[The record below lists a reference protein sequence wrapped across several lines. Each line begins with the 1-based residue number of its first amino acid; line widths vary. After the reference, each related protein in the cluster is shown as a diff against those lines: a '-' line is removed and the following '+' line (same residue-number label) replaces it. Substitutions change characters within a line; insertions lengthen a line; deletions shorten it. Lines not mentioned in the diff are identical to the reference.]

1 MTVTNIITP
10 TGADF
15 KNIRRTTLKTLTKL
29 TLLTFITCSLLGC
42 YNKEKLRE
50 HIQKEYDESR
60 ATNKAK
66 GEFCYFL
73 GSVKLPYT
81 DEPVLESDSQWAIW
95 NKEDLTR
102 TLPLF
107 AELGLLSQT
116 PVEMQSGIYR
126 YNLTD
131 LGREYWHQFIDNRG
145 NSGRKPFYNSSF
157 CYGPKKIVKVNDITE
172 KTYENGLYRRNQTNV
187 YVKIDYQVLD
197 TPDWAINGLD
207 KINKLYGRSSVFLT
221 NKAYPDTITFI
232 KGDDGELY
240 HEPITLFMMKP

>member
-1 MTVTNIITP
+1 MKI
-10 TGADF
+10 
-15 KNIRRTTLKTLTKL
+15 LTKF

-66 GEFCYFL
+66 GDFCYFL

-81 DEPVLESDSQWAIW
+81 DEPVLESDSQWTVW

-116 PVEMQSGIYR
+116 PVEGQSGIYR
-126 YNLTD
+126 YDLTD
-131 LGREYWHQFIDNRG
+131 LGREYWYQSIDDRD
-145 NSGRKPFYNSSF
+145 KDPIYDSSF
-157 CYGPKKIVKVNDITE
+157 CYGPKKIVKVTDITE
-172 KTYENGLYRRNQTNV
+172 KTYEKGRFTGRKETQVNV
-187 YVKIDYQVLD
+187 DIDYQVLD
-197 TPDWAINGLD
+197 TPDWALNGED
-207 KINKLYGRSSVFLT
+207 KLNALYAPIKVKVPGKT
-221 NKAYPDTITFI
+221 YIDEITFI

-240 HEPITLFMMKP
+240 HQPLAYLLIKP

>member
-66 GEFCYFL
+66 GDFCYFL

-116 PVEMQSGIYR
+116 PVERQSGIYR
-126 YNLTD
+126 YDLTD

-197 TPDWAINGLD
+197 TPDWALNNQD
-207 KINKLYGRSSVFLT
+207 KLNALYSVKVKLPGK
-221 NKAYPDTITFI
+221 NYPETVTFI

-240 HEPITLFMMKP
+240 HEPLAYLLIKP

>member
-1 MTVTNIITP
+1 M
-10 TGADF
+10 
-15 KNIRRTTLKTLTKL
+15 KTLTKF
-29 TLLTFITCSLLGC
+29 TLLTLITCSLLGC

-60 ATNKAK
+60 AINKAK
-66 GEFCYFL
+66 GDFCYFL

-81 DEPVLESDSQWAIW
+81 DEPVLESDTQWAIW
-95 NKEDLTR
+95 NKNRLFK

-116 PVEMQSGIYR
+116 PVEGQSGIYR
-126 YNLTD
+126 YDLTD

-157 CYGPKKIVKVNDITE
+157 CYGPKKIVKVTDITE
-172 KTYENGLYRRNQTNV
+172 KTYESGLYRKNQTNV
-187 YVKIDYQVLD
+187 YVDIDYQVLD
-197 TPDWAINGLD
+197 TPDWALNGED
-207 KINKLYGRSSVFLT
+207 KLNALYAPIKVKVPGKT
-221 NKAYPDTITFI
+221 YIDEITFI

-240 HEPITLFMMKP
+240 HEPLAYLLIKP